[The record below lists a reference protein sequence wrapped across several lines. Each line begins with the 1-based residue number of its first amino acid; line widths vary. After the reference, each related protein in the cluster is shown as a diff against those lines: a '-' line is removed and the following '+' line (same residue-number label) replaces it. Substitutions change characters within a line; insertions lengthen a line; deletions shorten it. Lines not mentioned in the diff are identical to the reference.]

1 MGEYN
6 GDLSCT
12 SFVDR
17 RRRKGFIGLGKCHPR
32 AFPLS
37 SPPPGPTNPA
47 APTDLDL
54 DSSVAD
60 SFPPA
65 ALGKGQNN
73 AHLLPPFGRRGAPPP
88 STCLATDLVRRS
100 WKPTDLDRRKAGSL
114 SINLDTS
121 PTAPIPAPPP
131 AESARSANEMEET
144 EEEEEEEEEEEGR
157 KQLQGRSLAQS
168 GQRRRRRSRRQPGQ
182 MPSQGWDEDVCFR
195 HLHPIPCSSSTAH
208 RTTSSAIDL
217 LAPPILHRP
226 SCLANLSSLWGLF
239 DNDDGGRGL
248 LCGVR
253 HLYTR

>member
-1 MGEYN
+1 HPRNKYN

-12 SFVDR
+12 SSVDR
-17 RRRKGFIGLGKCHPR
+17 RCRKAFIGLGKCHPH

-37 SPPPGPTNPA
+37 SPPPGPANPA

-54 DSSVAD
+54 DSSAAD

-73 AHLLPPFGRRGAPPP
+73 AHLLPRFGRRGASPP

-100 WKPTDLDRRKAGSL
+100 WKPTDLDRRNAGSL

-131 AESARSANEMEET
+131 ADPARSASEMEET
-144 EEEEEEEEEEEGR
+144 EEQEEEEEEEGR

-182 MPSQGWDEDVCFR
+182 MPSRGWDEDVCFR
-195 HLHPIPCSSSTAH
+195 HLHSVQCSSSAAH
-208 RTTSSAIDL
+208 TTTSSAIDL

-226 SCLANLSSLWGLF
+226 SCLTNFSSLWVLF
-239 DNDDGGRGL
+239 
-248 LCGVR
+248 
-253 HLYTR
+253 